1 LAAFAAACLFVPI
14 KCPKSAAPLA
24 AITLVLAVRCS
35 GIVVYIAQPG
45 GQVRHPEFRLG
56 ENPTPSSE
64 SDRNDK

>member
-1 LAAFAAACLFVPI
+1 LAEFAAAGLFVLI
-14 KCPKSAAPLA
+14 KSPKSAVPFGGHNPGSA
-24 AITLVLAVRCS
+24 VLCS

-64 SDRNDK
+64 SARNDK